1 MIYLFQTLNDGPADA
16 LGTTFLLRSNFP
28 RAEELLAEIG
38 SALWSSRAR
47 VLAVF
52 AEGCLR
58 GGTEPVDLETWIAP
72 DELSLLKARS
82 FSPVVGQFERHVREN
97 RR

>member
-1 MIYLFQTLNDGPADA
+1 MIYLFQTLDDGPVDA

-28 RAEELLAEIG
+28 RTEELLAEIG
-38 SALWSSRAR
+38 SSLLNSQAK

-52 AEGCLR
+52 EEECLR
-58 GGTEPVDLETWIAP
+58 GGTEPVDLETWITP
-72 DELSLLKARS
+72 EELSLLKARS
-82 FSPVVGQFERHVREN
+82 FSPVVAQYERHAKEN